1 MKKIL
6 LSVLTACLLLSGL
19 NAKSSKKS
27 SSLDLSLDVNYAL
40 PMVFQ
45 HSETD
50 ISTTDTFQFGMGVD
64 TGVSLML
71 TDRLGAKVDVG
82 FEFPQTNKGTT
93 KIGSLEVT
101 VNEDYRDY
109 DKNFRFS
116 LFFGPKINIINSRSY
131 TLGIS
136 PGFLFQ
142 SWAVKAGSVEGTI
155 TYWGFGGEIDATYT
169 VSGNIYANLSV
180 PVVWLYSMKVDDRKP
195 DDISYWLI
203 KPKIGVG
210 YRF

>member
-142 SWAVKAGSVEGTI
+142 SWSVKTGSVEGTI